1 MAYFESYYEK
11 NKEAIIA
18 RTTERN
24 RKKAWEAKVK
34 KAKSVLKEDKE
45 RRLVEA
51 RAEIS
56 EEHKKGVSH
65 NWMRKEKDANLRA
78 TFGITLKEYEDMLA
92 NQNYGCFIC
101 GKKHKLET
109 RRGLAVDH
117 CHTSGKVRGLLCM
130 NCNTAIGHLRDDK
143 RLFYKAIE
151 YLDLHHPEE
160 SDGKA

>member
-65 NWMRKEKDANLRA
+65 NWMRKEKDAKMIFMTSISRA
-78 TFGITLKEYEDMLA
+78 SRQKD
-92 NQNYGCFIC
+92 
-101 GKKHKLET
+101 
-109 RRGLAVDH
+109 
-117 CHTSGKVRGLLCM
+117 
-130 NCNTAIGHLRDDK
+130 
-143 RLFYKAIE
+143 
-151 YLDLHHPEE
+151 
-160 SDGKA
+160 